1 MTYTAMRELPE
12 TAGYK
17 SGDVLF
23 LCGELFGRGYA
34 NGIIEEARCRGMTIV
49 GATVGRR
56 DGDGPLRPLNDEELA
71 AAEANLGGRII
82 NIPLEAGFDME
93 PCVEG
98 KTVVELLK
106 GVKAD
111 GWDELHLDFTSIDA
125 ARQRGTAR
133 FRKSLALC
141 MEEFDRLV
149 PKGANL
155 LLVHSMAGGIPR
167 ARIFMPL
174 LNRIFKGKGDR
185 FVSSEHFW
193 NSDLGKLCALN
204 FNEVTADTFTYLVD
218 ASTSLRERLAAQSG
232 RVAAV
237 AYGYH
242 GTEVLVGG
250 ELRWQTYTPYMQGWA
265 KMRLEEAAVAARKA
279 GVNATVYN
287 CPEIQTNSS
296 ALFLGVELSLYPYL
310 TALER
315 FAGASAAASLRA
327 NCAALLKEE
336 CSVDAM
342 LARVDEYLASPLLQP
357 FGDRSRWPMHNS
369 REQMEFMLDRSAE
382 LLEMNRNPKE
392 IVCAVL
398 SAAVFK
404 GVGRL
409 MLDGSWSSE
418 TPVCWLNHDIIA
430 RAG

>member
-1 MTYTAMRELPE
+1 MTYIAMRELPA

-17 SGDVLF
+17 QGDVLF

-34 NGIIEEARCRGMTIV
+34 NGIIEEARRRGMTIV

-71 AAEANLGGRII
+71 AAEENLGGRII

-93 PCVEG
+93 PGAEG

-111 GWDELHLDFTSIDA
+111 GWDDLHLDFADIET

-133 FRKSLALC
+133 FRANLTQC
-141 MEEFDRLV
+141 MTELDRLV

-204 FNEVTADTFTYLVD
+204 FNEVTADTFGYLIA
-218 ASTSLRERLAAQSG
+218 ASAALRARLAAENG
-232 RVAAV
+232 RVAAI

-242 GTEVLVGG
+242 GTEVLIGG

-265 KMRLEEAAVAARKA
+265 KMRLEDVAATARRE
-279 GVNATVYN
+279 GVRATVYN

-310 TALER
+310 AAVER
-315 FAGASAAASLRA
+315 FAGAAAAAPLRTS
-327 NCAALLKEE
+327 CAGLLKDE
-336 CSVDAM
+336 CSVDAV
-342 LARVDEYLASPLLQP
+342 LARADDYLASPVLQP
-357 FGDRSRWPMHNS
+357 FGDRNRWPMHNS

-382 LLEMNRNPKE
+382 LLDMNRNPKE

-418 TPVCWLNHDIIA
+418 APVCWLNHDIIA
-430 RAG
+430 RTR